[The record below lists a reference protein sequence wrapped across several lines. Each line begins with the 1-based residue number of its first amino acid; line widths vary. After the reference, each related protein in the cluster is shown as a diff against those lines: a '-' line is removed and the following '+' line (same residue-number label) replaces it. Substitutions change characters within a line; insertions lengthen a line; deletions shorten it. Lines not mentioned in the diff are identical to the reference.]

1 MDNEK
6 QKAIDMMEREQ
17 IPVTIETLPDALGRL
32 FDGIARIYCYAL
44 GKNPIILASVKRVD
58 EPENIQVA
66 KEKFLD
72 MKNKIADFNGNLVVI
87 KRGANFDARLDINRY
102 LDLKRKAE
110 SVLDYAINYVNLG
123 LMLQNSDKNNADE
136 YHKIITRNLKE
147 MKNLMQKT
155 RPFLEDW
162 KLFDKDVVYIF
173 ETALRD
179 FSLSVSATTKMINDH
194 NNKKKQEEI
203 DGFRKENPEKTIKY
217 EISEK
222 EQERINAINEAN
234 ALYDELC
241 LDFMRDL
248 EKQYSLSTRDMYET
262 FVNVKFKKFVER
274 FNMPLDNSVSVGQ
287 AREAYAQIKNLMDY
301 VSKISENAYTVS
313 VYGEKQ

>member
-1 MDNEK
+1 M
-6 QKAIDMMEREQ
+6 I
-17 IPVTIETLPDALGRL
+17 
-32 FDGIARIYCYAL
+32 F
-44 GKNPIILASVKRVD
+44 SVY
-58 EPENIQVA
+58 EWP
-66 KEKFLD
+66 
-72 MKNKIADFNGNLVVI
+72 
-87 KRGANFDARLDINRY
+87 
-102 LDLKRKAE
+102 KAE
-110 SVLDYAINYVNLG
+110 SFLDQATNYINLG